1 MNLKRIAKYYYLKY
15 VRLRG
20 DPNSLALGSAI
31 GAFMAMMP
39 IMPLRAITI
48 IASTVF
54 IKANTFAALFV
65 ATVISN
71 PFTYVPLYYF
81 AVITGNAITP
91 FTFDW
96 ERIKMTLDVLSSDG
110 GFTTSI
116 QTIASLGF
124 EAMIVLIAGGIVLA
138 TPVGVITYFVT
149 LRFFRERQSAKK
161 VTV

>member
-1 MNLKRIAKYYYLKY
+1 VNPKRIAKYYYLKY

-20 DPNSLALGSAI
+20 NPNSLALGSAI

-39 IMPLRAITI
+39 IMPLRAIII

-54 IKANTFAALFV
+54 INANTFAALIV

-71 PFTYVPLYYF
+71 PLTYVPLYYF

-91 FTFDW
+91 FTLDW
-96 ERIKMTLDVLSSDG
+96 ERIKMTLDVLFSDA

-124 EAMIVLIAGGIVLA
+124 EAVIVLIAGGIVLA
-138 TPVGVITYFVT
+138 TPVGIITYIVT
-149 LRFFRERQSAKK
+149 LRFFRERQSARNE
-161 VTV
+161 TV